1 MQATSSAV
9 GKTVRMHHIFG
20 DDGKA
25 VMLAINHGIALGP
38 AKGIDNLETLFG
50 NIQAAYPDSIT
61 LHKGMAMRMADK
73 FAGKSALILKG
84 TNSTRFFHPDET
96 PVASVEEA
104 VILGADAIA
113 IGLSLADPNERQAIQ
128 YTAQIVA
135 AAERMGMPTVTHSY
149 PCGSLI
155 SDKDRYSVD
164 NVGYAT
170 RVSLELGIDII
181 KTYWTGD
188 ANSFE
193 KIVKIGSPA
202 KVVISGGPK
211 CDTLTQCFE
220 MTYQGMQAGAAG
232 ITYGRNIWQ
241 HEYPSAVL
249 AGLNAIVH
257 KNASISTAM
266 ELAEDFAHAHLK

>member
-1 MQATSSAV
+1 MQPTSNAV
-9 GKTVRMHHIFG
+9 GKTIRMHRIFG
-20 DDGKA
+20 NDGKA
-25 VMLAINHGIALGP
+25 VMLAINHGIAFGP
-38 AKGIDNLETLFG
+38 AKGIDNLKALFD
-50 NIQAAYPDSIT
+50 NIQASYPDSIT
-61 LHKGMAMRMADK
+61 MHKGIAMRMADA
-73 FAGKSALILKG
+73 FVGRSALILKG

-113 IGLSLADPNERQAIQ
+113 IGLSLADAHEREAIQ
-128 YTAQIVA
+128 YTAEVVA

-149 PCGSLI
+149 PSGALI
-155 SDKDRYSVD
+155 SDEDRYSVD
-164 NVGYAT
+164 SVGYAT

-188 ANSFE
+188 VNSFE
-193 KIVKIGSPA
+193 KIVKIGAPA

-211 CDTLTQCFE
+211 CDTLRECFE

-241 HEYPSAVL
+241 HEYPNAVIT
-249 AGLNAIVH
+249 GLNAIVH
-257 KNASISTAM
+257 KNTSVSIAM
-266 ELAEDFAHAHLK
+266 EAAEEIAHAHLK